1 MNAAI
6 TSPAAI
12 SSKVKPRSLWSD
24 AWRRLISAQV
34 ARFGMAIIILFAL
47 MAVLPP
53 LLTRY
58 DPRTDMD
65 LAMRLKSPSL
75 QHFFGTDTHGRDV
88 FNRIVHAARVSLG
101 AGLGAVSVAVL
112 VGTLLGLTSGFAGK
126 WTDLVLML
134 LMDIMLAFPG
144 MLLAIALVSMR
155 GPGLFNSLLAV
166 SVVSIPVYARI
177 ARSTVLSLKEREY
190 VTAARC
196 VGAGG
201 PRILFRH
208 IFPNSLPPVIVQA
221 TLGVASSILE
231 IAALGFL
238 GLGAQPP
245 TPEWGAMLADGYKYL
260 TTGAWWVLFFPG
272 LAIMLTVLGF
282 NLLGDGLRD
291 ALDPQLRQ

>member
-12 SSKVKPRSLWSD
+12 SSTVKPRSLWSD

>member
-1 MNAAI
+1 MNVSTDI
-6 TSPAAI
+6 NGMVP
-12 SSKVKPRSLWSD
+12 VKIKTRSLWSD
-24 AWRRLISAQV
+24 AWQRLTAAPV
-34 ARFGMAIIILFAL
+34 ARLGMAIIILFAL
-47 MAVLPP
+47 MSILPP
-53 LLTRY
+53 ILAPY
-58 DPRTDMD
+58 DPATDSD
-65 LAMRLKSPSL
+65 LAMRLRPPESG
-75 QHFFGTDTHGRDV
+75 HVFGTDTHGRDL
-88 FNRIVHAARVSLG
+88 FNRIVQAARVSLG
-101 AGLGAVSVAVL
+101 MGLGAVSVAVL
-112 VGTLLGLTSGFAGK
+112 AGTLLGLVSGFVGRS
-126 WTDLVLML
+126 TDLIIMFC
-134 LMDIMLAFPG
+134 MDILLAFPG

-155 GPGLFNSLLAV
+155 GPGLENSLLAV

-196 VGAGG
+196 LGAEG

-208 IFPNSLPPVIVQA
+208 IFPNSLPPIIVQS

-260 TTGAWWVLFFPG
+260 TSGSWWVLFFPG
-272 LAIMLTVLGF
+272 LAIVMTVLGF

-291 ALDPQLRQ
+291 ALDPSLRA

>member
-1 MNAAI
+1 
-6 TSPAAI
+6 
-12 SSKVKPRSLWSD
+12 LWSD